1 MDNIITPTATFDF
14 STLNLENP
22 LPLQGGSFFTKLN
35 FSDKSLPLYVQ
46 LPRAESKH
54 GIVRNASTK
63 KAYIDLLFGFF
74 ENDLQTWFENL
85 EIRCRELIFEKKD
98 LWFQTEMTA
107 DDIENSFIS
116 PSKSYRSGKFV
127 TVRTHLPM
135 SRQLKH
141 DSCMIYDE
149 SERQLDASIIT
160 ATTKFIPLIH
170 VEGIRFSSKSFQVEI
185 NVRQIMVLSLEDTIK
200 KSCMIKYGKT
210 GTEEPNTLESLDP
223 EDLKNPVPLEITEQ
237 NLSENDKE
245 VELTEAKTTT
255 DTSVEKE
262 ENSSGMKMAEPNTE
276 AENQENPGDKVQVV
290 DLPQGNTQDNE
301 LHEVDL
307 AVGGDNESISLKNP
321 KDVYME
327 IYKAAYEKAKHMKQV
342 AIEAHLEAQNI
353 KSKYMLDDI
362 LASDDELSN
371 YSEIEE

>member
-1 MDNIITPTATFDF
+1 MDNIITPTAGFDF

-46 LPRAESKH
+46 LPRAGSKH

-74 ENDLQTWFENL
+74 ENDLLTWFENL

-98 LWFQTEMTA
+98 IWFQTEMTA
-107 DDIENSFIS
+107 DDIENTFIS
-116 PSKSYRSGKFV
+116 PSKSYRSGKFMI
-127 TVRTHLPM
+127 VRTHLPTY
-135 SRQLKH
+135 RQIKQ

-149 SERQLDASIIT
+149 NERQLDPSAIT
-160 ATTKFIPLIH
+160 ETTKFIPLIH
-170 VEGIRFSSKSFQVEI
+170 VEGIRFSSKSFQLEI

-200 KSCMIKYGKT
+200 KSCMIKFAKAET
-210 GTEEPNTLESLDP
+210 LEPNTLESLNSEDSQNPNPLETTEPNLVEKDEDVETLEVNTCTDPLDDKENNSNTEITAQNADAKILEKVMNEINIENLP
-223 EDLKNPVPLEITEQ
+223 ED
-237 NLSENDKE
+237 
-245 VELTEAKTTT
+245 
-255 DTSVEKE
+255 
-262 ENSSGMKMAEPNTE
+262 NSSN
-276 AENQENPGDKVQVV
+276 
-290 DLPQGNTQDNE
+290 NE

-307 AVGGDNESISLKNP
+307 AIEEDEDAISLKKP
-321 KDVYME
+321 SDVYYE
-327 IYKAAYEKAKHMKQV
+327 IYKVAHEKAKHMKKV
-342 AIEAHLEAQNI
+342 ALDAHLEAKNI
-353 KSKYMLDDI
+353 KDKYMLDDI